1 MRELEP
7 GMVEWKASNTTMV
20 LTKMQEIQRTKLIPK
35 AACRAWQDHIEGR
48 PRNTSE
54 QRKQS
59 FSDSKSRKLSSELL
73 ALTIGVDLK
82 RKKTTETAV
91 DAATPRRDR
100 ATRMMPMIS

>member
-1 MRELEP
+1 
-7 GMVEWKASNTTMV
+7 
-20 LTKMQEIQRTKLIPK
+20 MQEMQRTKLMPN

-48 PRNTSE
+48 PINTSE

-82 RKKTTETAV
+82 RKKITETAV
-91 DAATPRRDR
+91 AAATPKRDR
-100 ATRMMPMIS
+100 VTRTIPMISWKERNSSMPATHATRSALDQ

>member
-7 GMVEWKASNTTMV
+7 GMVEWKARSTTMV
-20 LTKMQEIQRTKLIPK
+20 LTRMQEMQRTKLMPK

-59 FSDSKSRKLSSELL
+59 FSDNKSRKLSSELL

-82 RKKTTETAV
+82 RKKMIDTAV
-91 DAATPRRDR
+91 AAATPRRDR
-100 ATRMMPMIS
+100 VTRMMPMIS